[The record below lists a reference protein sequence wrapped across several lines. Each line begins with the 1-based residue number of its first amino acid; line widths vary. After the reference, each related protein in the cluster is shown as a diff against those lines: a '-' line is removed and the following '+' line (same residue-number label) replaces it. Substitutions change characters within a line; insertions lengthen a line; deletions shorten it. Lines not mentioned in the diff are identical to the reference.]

1 MISHGEQGLRAE
13 TAKASGRSRP
23 LLPLVVLLVLAATS
37 QPAPAAGGTA
47 NQGEP
52 VRGDPVQG
60 DPVRD
65 DPVRGQRVFAI
76 CGECHSLA
84 AGTNKY
90 GPSLHGLI
98 GRRAGSVADFDYSD
112 AMAQA
117 GLTWDDATL
126 DKYLADPQAV
136 VPGNRMPFD
145 GLPDAHDRAALI
157 AYLDQAAGKAP

>member
-1 MISHGEQGLRAE
+1 MFSLEKQGVRAE
-13 TAKASGRSRP
+13 AAKTSNLSRP
-23 LLPLVVLLVLAATS
+23 LLPLVVLLALAATG
-37 QPAPAAGGTA
+37 QPATAAGSA
-47 NQGEP
+47 AI
-52 VRGDPVQG
+52 QG
-60 DPVRD
+60 DPVRG

-145 GLPDAHDRAALI
+145 GLPDARDRADLI
-157 AYLDQAAGKAP
+157 AYLDQAADKAP